1 MDHDNTGGVVSGG
14 CVDCGHNHCD
24 FDLSLSHNFEERYVY
39 KCVKLVTCLQREL
52 MSIEHAY
59 IIILNRKFQRQ
70 EERA

>member
-24 FDLSLSHNFEERYVY
+24 FGLSLSRNFEERYVR

-52 MSIEHAY
+52 V
-59 IIILNRKFQRQ
+59 N
-70 EERA
+70 